1 MVGYGF
7 SIITSLFFCFVFK
20 TRRLCL
26 THLWTN
32 YMKGNIPD
40 SPMYAKLF
48 FTGNCHDCLWNSL
61 VAMGLTVAKSFVTN
75 SLANFTAITFI
86 FSDSSI
92 SKCTNHIF
100 AGSTFSQAGATTNN
114 LLSDCRDLGKRTTTD
129 LYFTNA

>member
-1 MVGYGF
+1 MSHPPVNNLYESSQG
-7 SIITSLFFCFVFK
+7 TS
-20 TRRLCL
+20 L
-26 THLWTN
+26 THLCMQSYLLLAIAMIVFET
-32 YMKGNIPD
+32 Y
-40 SPMYAKLF
+40 
-48 FTGNCHDCLWNSL
+48 L

-75 SLANFTAITFI
+75 SLANFTALTFI

-114 LLSDCRDLGKRTTTD
+114 LLSDCRDLGKSTTTD